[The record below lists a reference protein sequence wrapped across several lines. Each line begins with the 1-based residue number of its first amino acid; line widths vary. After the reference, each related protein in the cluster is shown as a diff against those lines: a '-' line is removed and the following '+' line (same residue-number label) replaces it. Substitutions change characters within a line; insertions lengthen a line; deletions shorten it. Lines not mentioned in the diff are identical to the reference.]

1 MPSDRMLEY
10 YYAMGQD
17 AADREAY
24 PEAADY
30 FAKAA
35 AMGAAEA
42 AHALGVIAH
51 RYETGRGV
59 TKDETLAQ
67 EYYEKS
73 AAAGNSEAALYL
85 GKLWMKGIAGN
96 PPEPRKAKKYLE
108 QSADAGDPEAA
119 YLLGRLYDEGMLGRV
134 NPRRAFRF
142 FLLAAERDCGAA
154 MLMVGLFYAQGNCV
168 PKDLAA
174 AELWIRKGA
183 APEAEDGT
191 ATLRTFLS
199 VAATEYASGEAGC
212 LDDTRALAMAEEAEK
227 LGNDEAF
234 LLLGE
239 TYRNKNKQPGHG
251 EKAFQCFLRAD
262 KKHIPA
268 ARAALGLCYESGLGT
283 APDIRKA
290 VACYQ
295 AAADGGNAFAMARL
309 GYAYG
314 AGEGIEKNPK
324 LAMKW
329 LIQAAMRGDAGAIL
343 TLRDDYRYNIR

>member
-24 PEAADY
+24 EDAATY

-42 AHALGVIAH
+42 AHELGVIAH

-59 TKDETLAQ
+59 PQDETRAQ

-73 AAAGNSEAALYL
+73 AASGNSEAALHL
-85 GKLWMKGIAGN
+85 GKLWLRGIAGN
-96 PPEPRKAKKYLE
+96 PPEPRKAKKYFE
-108 QSADAGDPEAA
+108 QSADAGDAEAA

-142 FLLAAERDCGAA
+142 FLLSAERGCGAA

-183 APEAEDGT
+183 TPETEDGT

-199 VAATEYASGEAGC
+199 IAATEYASGEAGC
-212 LDDTRALAMAEEAEK
+212 LDDTRALSMADEAEK

-262 KKHIPA
+262 KKEIPA

-283 APDIRKA
+283 APDIQKA

-295 AAADGGNAFAMARL
+295 AAAEKGNAFAMARL

-314 AGEGIEKNPK
+314 AGEGVKKNPK
-324 LAMKW
+324 LAMQW
-329 LIQAAMRGDAGAIL
+329 LIQAALRGDAGAIL
-343 TLRDDYRYNIR
+343 TLRDDYQYDIR

>member
-17 AADREAY
+17 AADRESY
-24 PEAADY
+24 EEAAVY
-30 FAKAA
+30 YAKAA

-42 AHALGVIAH
+42 SHELGVIGH
-51 RYETGRGV
+51 RYETGLGV
-59 TKDETLAQ
+59 AKDESRAQ

-73 AAAGNSEAALYL
+73 AATGNGEAALLL
-85 GKLWMKGIAGN
+85 GKLYVKGIAGA
-96 PPEPRKAKKYLE
+96 PAEPRKAKKYFE
-108 QSADAGDPEAA
+108 QSADAGDAEAA

-142 FLLAAERDCGAA
+142 FLLSAERGCGAA
-154 MLMVGLFYAQGNCV
+154 MLMVGLFYAQGNCI
-168 PKDLAA
+168 PKDLSA

-183 APEAEDGT
+183 AIETEDGR

-212 LDDTRALAMAEEAEK
+212 LDDTRAFSMAEEAET

-239 TYRNKNKQPGHG
+239 TYRNKNKQPGHE

-262 KKHIPA
+262 KKNIPA

-283 APDIRKA
+283 VPDIQKA

-295 AAADGGNAFAMARL
+295 AAAQEGNAFAMARL

-314 AGEGIEKNPK
+314 TGEGTEKNLT

-329 LIQAAMRGDAGAIL
+329 LIQAAMRGDEGAIL
-343 TLRDDYRYNIR
+343 TLRDDYQYTM

>member
-17 AADREAY
+17 AASREDY
-24 PEAADY
+24 EEAANY
-30 FAKAA
+30 YAKAA

-42 AHALGVIAH
+42 AHELGAIGH
-51 RYETGRGV
+51 LFETGRGV
-59 TKDETLAQ
+59 TRDETRAK

-73 AAAGNSEAALYL
+73 AAAGNSEAALLL
-85 GKLWMKGIAGN
+85 GKLYLKGIAGA
-96 PPEPRKAKKYLE
+96 PSEPRKAKKYFE
-108 QSADAGDPEAA
+108 QSADSGDAEAA

-142 FLLAAERDCGAA
+142 FLLAAERGFGAA
-154 MLMVGLFYAQGNCV
+154 MLMVGLFYAQGTAV
-168 PKDLAA
+168 PKDLNA

-183 APEAEDGT
+183 VLEKEDGE

-199 VAATEYASGEAGC
+199 IAATEYASGEAGC
-212 LDDTRALAMAEEAEK
+212 LDDARAVAMAEEAEA

-251 EKAFQCFLRAD
+251 EKAFRAFLRAD
-262 KKHIPA
+262 KKDIPA
-268 ARAALGLCYESGLGT
+268 ARASLGLCYESGLGT
-283 APDIRKA
+283 APDIEKA

-295 AAADGGNAFAMARL
+295 AAAEKGNAFAMARL

-329 LIQAAMRGDAGAIL
+329 LIQAAMRGDEGARI
-343 TLRDDYRYNIR
+343 TLRDDYQYTI